1 MKRRHFIGLFGA
13 GSLAAGLV
21 RGSGAFSD
29 IVGERQTAVA
39 VVGDEDAYLAL
50 DFPES
55 KDVGSTGDIELRIQ
69 NQAATDLN
77 DLTVDFDPSNLL
89 GEITAIAVNLSS
101 FTANETAEKVTLDS
115 GETFGLGTEAVI
127 TVTFDNFTNSGFRD
141 LFVDVT
147 AKDNS
152 GEVFI
157 ETEGLGRVIE
167 IQGVPNTVPAGCPVT
182 PSVTVDVADDAQ
194 GTIDNG
200 GNDVTVNNDV
210 DGDVIGGNV
219 EISGVTISGE
229 VDASGNI
236 GTLKNAT
243 IGGPVSS
250 GSGGDIGG
258 TADDVRIDGD
268 LVSGNDIDIIN
279 SVVAGKL
286 KAGGNIS
293 TLKSTD
299 VGGSVVTGDGGD
311 IGGTVSDVKIGG
323 SIRCGNDLDI
333 TDSTVC
339 GILNVGGNVATFK
352 KTSVGGSVI
361 AGGGETFSDVDGIDP
376 ADDLADSDIGG
387 TARDV
392 AIFGDLLAGNDIDI
406 TDAEIED
413 RIAAAGNVTIK
424 DGDAV
429 EVGDV
434 VTTDSGS
441 TLKIEGEA
449 TLNGDIDTEGEVVI
463 NGTVNG
469 DVSTE
474 DDVTVSGTVDGDVSA
489 DGDVEG
495 SGKITG
501 TDPRSSNEEN

>member
-1 MKRRHFIGLFGA
+1 MKRRHFIGLVGA
-13 GSLAAGLV
+13 GSLAAGV
-21 RGSGAFSD
+21 MRGSGAFSSA
-29 IVGERQTAVA
+29 VAEREVSVA
-39 VVGDEDAYLAL
+39 VVGDEDAYLTL
-50 DFPES
+50 LFPE
-55 KDVGSTGDIELRIQ
+55 KRDVGPRGSIELTIQ
-69 NQAATDLN
+69 NRTGTALGLLEVT
-77 DLTVDFDPSNLL
+77 FDSSDLL
-89 GEITAIAVNLSS
+89 GDVTDISVDSS
-101 FTANETAEKVTLDS
+101 KFSADTTTEKVTLNS
-115 GETFGLGTEAVI
+115 SEQFGVGKEITI
-127 TVTFDNFTNSGFRD
+127 TVTFDDFSGSGYRD
-141 LFVDVT
+141 LFVNVV
-147 AKDNS
+147 AGS
-152 GEVFI
+152 EPAGLFI
-157 ETEGLGRVIE
+157 RTDDPGRLIE
-167 IQGVPNTVPAGCPVT
+167 IQGHPNATPSRCPVT

-286 KAGGNIS
+286 KADGNIG
-293 TLKSTD
+293 TLESTD

-339 GILNVGGNVATFK
+339 GIINVGGNVATFRN
-352 KTSVGGSVI
+352 TSVGGSVI

-392 AIFGDLLAGNDIDI
+392 AVFGDLLAGNDIDI
-406 TDAEIED
+406 TNAKIED

-424 DGDAV
+424 DGDPV

-441 TLKIEGEA
+441 TITVESGA
-449 TLNGDIDTEGEVVI
+449 TLSGDIDTEGDV
-463 NGTVNG
+463 TVNG
-469 DVSTE
+469 EV
-474 DDVTVSGTVDGDVSA
+474 VGDVSA

-495 SGKITG
+495 SGTITG

>member
-1 MKRRHFIGLFGA
+1 
-13 GSLAAGLV
+13 
-21 RGSGAFSD
+21 
-29 IVGERQTAVA
+29 
-39 VVGDEDAYLAL
+39 
-50 DFPES
+50 
-55 KDVGSTGDIELRIQ
+55 
-69 NQAATDLN
+69 
-77 DLTVDFDPSNLL
+77 
-89 GEITAIAVNLSS
+89 
-101 FTANETAEKVTLDS
+101 
-115 GETFGLGTEAVI
+115 
-127 TVTFDNFTNSGFRD
+127 
-141 LFVDVT
+141 
-147 AKDNS
+147 
-152 GEVFI
+152 
-157 ETEGLGRVIE
+157 
-167 IQGVPNTVPAGCPVT
+167 
-182 PSVTVDVADDAQ
+182 
-194 GTIDNG
+194 
-200 GNDVTVNNDV
+200 
-210 DGDVIGGNV
+210 
-219 EISGVTISGE
+219 
-229 VDASGNI
+229 
-236 GTLKNAT
+236 LKNAT

-286 KAGGNIS
+286 KADGNIG

-339 GILNVGGNVATFK
+339 GILNVGGNVATFRN
-352 KTSVGGSVI
+352 TSVGGSVI

-387 TARDV
+387 TARDIAV
-392 AIFGDLLAGNDIDI
+392 FGDLLAGNDIDI
-406 TDAEIED
+406 TNAKIED

-424 DGDAV
+424 DGDPV

-441 TLKIEGEA
+441 TITVESGA
-449 TLNGDIDTEGEVVI
+449 TLSGDIDTEGDV
-463 NGTVNG
+463 TVNG
-469 DVSTE
+469 EV
-474 DDVTVSGTVDGDVSA
+474 VGDVSA

-495 SGKITG
+495 SGTITG